1 MPLLLVKGVKIF
13 IFCATG
19 PVVLNLKT
27 VIHFSYRSLVP
38 LGQLTL
44 HKNTISPFPKCS
56 KKIVFSKKLHWTLV
70 FLVLSG
76 KMVFRFF
83 ESTILFFRRKMKDD
97 LSQKIYWKMIFSVC
111 LVKIIF
117 FSYKY
122 DIIRLSKKLRWSSI
136 FSPKNTRKDNISC
149 IIEKYDIHT
158 TKHGILLIE
167 KLKMIKKFTF
177 IKKFQWFSI
186 VL

>member
-1 MPLLLVKGVKIF
+1 MPLLLVKGAKIF
-13 IFCATG
+13 IFCATS

-38 LGQLTL
+38 LGQQTL

-56 KKIVFSKKLHWTLV
+56 KKIVFSKKLHWN
-70 FLVLSG
+70 LVLSG

-83 ESTILFFRRKMKDD
+83 ENTILFFRRKMKDD
-97 LSQKIYWKMIFSVC
+97 LSQKIYWNMIFSVC

-136 FSPKNTRKDNISC
+136 FSRKNTRKDNISC
-149 IIEKYDIHT
+149 IIEKYDIHII
-158 TKHGILLIE
+158 KHGILLTE

-177 IKKFQWFSI
+177 IKNCQWFSI

>member
-1 MPLLLVKGVKIF
+1 MPLLLVKGAKIF
-13 IFCATG
+13 IFCATS

-38 LGQLTL
+38 LGQQTL

-70 FLVLSG
+70 FLVLSR

-136 FSPKNTRKDNISC
+136 FSRKNTRKDNISC
-149 IIEKYDIHT
+149 IIEKCDIHT

-167 KLKMIKKFTF
+167 KLEMIKKFTF
-177 IKKFQWFSI
+177 IKKFQWFYI

>member
-1 MPLLLVKGVKIF
+1 MPLLLVKGAKIF
-13 IFCATG
+13 IFCATS

-38 LGQLTL
+38 LGQQTL

-70 FLVLSG
+70 FLVLSR

-167 KLKMIKKFTF
+167 KLKMIKKFTI

>member
-1 MPLLLVKGVKIF
+1 MPLLLVKGAKIF
-13 IFCATG
+13 IFCATSL
-19 PVVLNLKT
+19 VVLNLKT
-27 VIHFSYRSLVP
+27 VMHFSYRSLVP
-38 LGQLTL
+38 LGQQTL

-56 KKIVFSKKLHWTLV
+56 KKIVFSKKLHWN
-70 FLVLSG
+70 LVLSG

-83 ESTILFFRRKMKDD
+83 ENTILFFRQKMKDD
-97 LSQKIYWKMIFSVC
+97 LSQKIYWNMIFSVC

-136 FSPKNTRKDNISC
+136 FSRKNTRKDNISR
-149 IIEKYDIHT
+149 IIEKCDIHT
-158 TKHGILLIE
+158 TKHGILLVE
-167 KLKMIKKFTF
+167 KLEMIKKFTF
-177 IKKFQWFSI
+177 IKKFQWFYI